1 MFLTMKISKIF
12 ITILTICFFLFA
24 ICELAGYYILSTFFD
39 SIMVPLITV
48 CYLVLAKEKS
58 IWFFLFLIFYSI
70 SDFLGFIVE
79 WTVVDFNLDE
89 SVFYKVDYYL
99 SNILYDLAYLCLIV
113 KISKFLSISFVLKN
127 LWIHIIVLA
136 FLNIY
141 LIYVLQLV
149 SGANLRYEFESLLE
163 VLYNSIVLF
172 LLSISLLNYFYN
184 DNKKSLYL
192 FLGSLCIVFS
202 EVMDVAYIYVS
213 RMSLIYILGSF
224 FTLVAFYFFYLQSG
238 FANSADRFKLLNR

>member
-1 MFLTMKISKIF
+1 MSKIF
-12 ITILTICFFLFA
+12 IPILTICFCLFA
-24 ICELAGYYILSTFFD
+24 ICEFLGYYILSTFFD

-48 CYLVLAKEKS
+48 CYLVLAKEKN

-70 SDFLGFIVE
+70 SDVLGFIVE
-79 WTVVDFNLDE
+79 WTVVDFNLDG
-89 SVFYKVDYYL
+89 SVYYKLDYYV

-113 KISKFLSISFVLKN
+113 KISKFLSMSFVLKN

-149 SGANLRYEFESLLE
+149 SDTSLRYEFESIFE
-163 VLYNSIVLF
+163 VIYNSIVLL

-192 FLGSLCIVFS
+192 FLGSLSIVFS

-213 RMSLIYILGSF
+213 SMSLIYVLGST
-224 FTLVAFYFFYLQSG
+224 FTLLAFYFFYLQSG
-238 FANSADRFKLLNR
+238 FVNGANRFKILNR